1 MHLKKILLTVVLLGS
16 GLALAQL
23 FVDAMAYYPVI
34 KVASLGG
41 IEFTLV
47 HDATGNRQACGVENR
62 KFLEP
67 LKKQC
72 KECKVVYARCERQL
86 EGAELALSRRET
98 MPHYVVSASNLRMLV
113 TGPSVAAKRA
123 CEDVAANMVKN
134 GLQTAACLYPHG

>member
-23 FVDAMAYYPVI
+23 FVDAMAYYPVV
-34 KVASLGG
+34 KVASPGG
-41 IEFTLV
+41 VEFTLV
-47 HDATGNRQACGVENR
+47 HDATGNRQACGAENR

-72 KECKVVYARCERQL
+72 KDCDVVYARCERQL
-86 EGAELALSRRET
+86 HGAELALLRREA
-98 MPHYVVSASNLRMLV
+98 MAHFVVSASSMRMLI

-134 GLQTAACLYPHG
+134 GLQMAACLYPNG